1 MASTR
6 VRTALLSGLVTDVA
20 GECQVITKHCGYEL
34 FLTKDEIRTNCTISF
49 YRQRVEQVRH

>member
-1 MASTR
+1 MLST
-6 VRTALLSGLVTDVA
+6 LLTPIV

-34 FLTKDEIRTNCTISF
+34 FLTEDEVRTNCTISF